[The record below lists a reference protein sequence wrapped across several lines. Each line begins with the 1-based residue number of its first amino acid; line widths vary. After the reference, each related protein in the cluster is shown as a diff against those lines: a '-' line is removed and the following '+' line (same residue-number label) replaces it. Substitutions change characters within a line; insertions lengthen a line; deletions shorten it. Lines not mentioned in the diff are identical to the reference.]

1 MLRGILNESPL
12 VVHYNNYHFYLVSIL
27 FNANSETLL
36 KKLNTLNCIKQWVSQ
51 AWLR

>member
-27 FNANSETLL
+27 FNANTIEE
-36 KKLNTLNCIKQWVSQ
+36 IKHIE
-51 AWLR
+51 LY